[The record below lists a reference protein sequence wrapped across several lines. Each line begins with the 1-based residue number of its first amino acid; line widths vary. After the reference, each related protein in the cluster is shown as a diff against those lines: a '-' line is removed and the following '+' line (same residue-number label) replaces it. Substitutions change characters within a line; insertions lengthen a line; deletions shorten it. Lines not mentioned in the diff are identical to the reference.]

1 LSETAAT
8 TGTGTAPA
16 AQSEEERLAE
26 LGYKQDLTRAWSG
39 FSNFAISFTIISV
52 LAGCFT
58 LYYQG
63 WNNGGPI
70 AISWGWPI
78 VCGLVLFVAWSMSEL
93 VSAYP
98 TAGGIYWWASELGG
112 KAWGWFTGWFNLVG
126 LVGVVAS
133 VVYGSAQ
140 FLFALLQRYGLDL
153 GFLNFGDDK
162 HVLIETFALFALI
175 LVIHSLINIYSSP
188 LVARFNDI
196 SVVWH
201 VIGVAVIIAILIFV
215 PDNHQSA
222 SFVFGERINN
232 TGFHGG
238 ATGGGFFWFYVL
250 PLGLLLTMY
259 TQTGYDASAHLS
271 EETAGASKAAAR
283 GLWQSVFYAGVGG
296 WLVLLAITFAANDP
310 KAVSDGGGTVFAIFD
325 GALSPAWAKGII
337 LIATVGQLFC
347 GLACL
352 TSASRMC
359 YAFSRDRAVPGHR
372 IWTRLNHHRVPAFS
386 VLFMAACALVVTLPA
401 LKGDANGAPYAF
413 TAVTSITVIGLY
425 IAYVIPVYLRWRK
438 GDSWKPGPWSLG
450 KKYKWVNPI
459 AVVWVAI
466 CVVMFSLPGTPK
478 AVPWNDEFDLKTFNY
493 APVTV
498 IVVLGAV
505 GIWWLVSARHK
516 FTGPVRNIEFDDAV
530 GIKEETPARE

>member
-1 LSETAAT
+1 VSDTAAT
-8 TGTGTAPA
+8 AGTAPA
-16 AQSEEERLAE
+16 EQSDEDRLAQ
-26 LGYKQDLTRAWSG
+26 LGYKQDLVRAWSG

-78 VCGLVLFVAWSMSEL
+78 VCGLVLFVAWSMAEL

-112 KAWGWFTGWFNLVG
+112 KTWGWFTGWFNLVG

-140 FLFALLQRYGLDL
+140 FLNALLQRYGLDL
-153 GFLNFGDDK
+153 GFVNFGDDK
-162 HVLIETFALFALI
+162 HILLETFVLFALI
-175 LVIHSLINIYSSP
+175 LGIHSLINIYSSP
-188 LVARFNDI
+188 LVARLNNV
-196 SVVWH
+196 SVGWH
-201 VIGVAVIIAILIFV
+201 VVGVLAIIVILILV
-215 PDNHQSA
+215 PDHHQSA
-222 SFVFGERINN
+222 SFVFGERLNN
-232 TGFHGG
+232 SGLHGG
-238 ATGGGFFWFYVL
+238 STSGLFFWLYVL

-271 EETAGASKAAAR
+271 EETEGAARGAAR
-283 GLWQSVFYAGVGG
+283 GLWQSVFYSGVAG
-296 WLVLLAITFAANDP
+296 WIVLLAITFAVNSP
-310 KAVSDGGGTVFAIFD
+310 KDVTKGGGTVFAIFD
-325 GALSPAWAKGII
+325 GALTPAAAKAVI

-386 VLFMAACALVVTLPA
+386 VLFMALCALVITLPA
-401 LKGDANGAPYAF
+401 LKGDENNFTYAF

-438 GDSWKPGPWSLG
+438 GDSWQAGPWSLG
-450 KKYKWVNPI
+450 RKYKWINPI
-459 AVVWVAI
+459 AVIWVAL
-466 CVVMFSLPGTPK
+466 CVVMFSLPPLHT
-478 AVPWNDEFDLKTFNY
+478 AVPWNDDFDWKFFNY

-498 IVVLGAV
+498 AVVLGAV

-530 GIKEETPARE
+530 GVKEEKPA